1 MHKIPGILH
10 PGVFCHCT
18 YSRSLGSFPLPLCE
32 ARDLFSRSYI
42 FYFEYM
48 LSILMAEVEPEVLA
62 DVAYG
67 IFEIVLNRELRA
79 AGRPLFRLVEEQ
91 VDFADD
97 FARIFAD
104 FADEYPL
111 LAGAL
116 LERSQ
121 IPDAIYPMLCAGE
134 GVVPTRT
141 TQTYWI
147 VLDAP
152 QGLPDAVD
160 DELAGK
166 WLIFLEKNQVDQAWL
181 CVRDLTAEGALGIS
195 AKVSTAKPNPDA
207 RDDRF
212 VIYVYTPDWQDE
224 EDVMR
229 VREEL
234 RSAGFVDRLG
244 YKRNLETF
252 RGEYSKKGKKV
263 TYYSS

>member
-1 MHKIPGILH
+1 
-10 PGVFCHCT
+10 
-18 YSRSLGSFPLPLCE
+18 
-32 ARDLFSRSYI
+32 
-42 FYFEYM
+42 
-48 LSILMAEVEPEVLA
+48 MAEVEPEALA

-79 AGRPLFRLVEEQ
+79 AGRPLFSLVEDQ
-91 VDFADD
+91 IDFADD

-116 LERSQ
+116 LERALT
-121 IPDAIYPMLCAGE
+121 PDAIYAMLCAGE

-147 VLDAP
+147 VLDALH
-152 QGLPDAVD
+152 GRPDAVD

-166 WLIFLEKNQVDQAWL
+166 WLIFLEKDQVDRAWQ
-181 CVRDLTAEGALGIS
+181 CVRDLTAEGTLGIS

-207 RDDRF
+207 RDNRF

-224 EDVMR
+224 GDVMR

>member
-1 MHKIPGILH
+1 MQKIPGILH
-10 PGVFCHCT
+10 PGAFVIVCILF
-18 YSRSLGSFPLPLCE
+18 SGRSPLHPRGAL
-32 ARDLFSRSYI
+32 DLFRRSYI

-48 LSILMAEVEPEVLA
+48 LSILMAEVEPEALA

-97 FARIFAD
+97 FARIFTD

-111 LAGAL
+111 LAGTL
-116 LERSQ
+116 LERALT
-121 IPDAIYPMLCAGE
+121 PDAIYAMLCAGE

-147 VLDAP
+147 VLDAL
-152 QGLPDAVD
+152 QGRPDAVD

-166 WLIFLEKNQVDQAWL
+166 WLIFLEKNQVDRAWQR
-181 CVRDLTAEGALGIS
+181 VRDLTAEGTLGIS

-224 EDVMR
+224 VDVMR

-234 RSAGFVDRLG
+234 RRAGFVDRLG

>member
-1 MHKIPGILH
+1 
-10 PGVFCHCT
+10 
-18 YSRSLGSFPLPLCE
+18 
-32 ARDLFSRSYI
+32 
-42 FYFEYM
+42 
-48 LSILMAEVEPEVLA
+48 MAEVEPEALA

-79 AGRPLFRLVEEQ
+79 AGRPLYRLVEEQ
-91 VDFADD
+91 ADFAED
-97 FARIFAD
+97 FAGISTA

-111 LAGAL
+111 LADAL
-116 LERSQ
+116 LERYRTW
-121 IPDAIYPMLCAGE
+121 DAIYAMFCAGE

-141 TQTYWI
+141 TQMYWI
-147 VLDAP
+147 VQDAP
-152 QGLPDAVD
+152 QGRPDAVN

-166 WLIFLEKNQVDQAWL
+166 WLIFLEKSQIDAAWQ

-195 AKVSTAKPNPDA
+195 SKVSTSKPNPDA

-212 VIYVYTPDWQDE
+212 VIYVYTADWQDE
-224 EDVMR
+224 GDVMR

>member
-1 MHKIPGILH
+1 
-10 PGVFCHCT
+10 
-18 YSRSLGSFPLPLCE
+18 
-32 ARDLFSRSYI
+32 
-42 FYFEYM
+42 
-48 LSILMAEVEPEVLA
+48 MADVEPEALA

-79 AGRPLFRLVEEQ
+79 AGHPLFRLVEEQ

-97 FARIFAD
+97 FIRIFSE

-111 LAGAL
+111 LAEAL
-116 LERSQ
+116 LERYLT
-121 IPDAIYPMLCAGE
+121 PDAIYAMLCAGE
-134 GVVPTRT
+134 GVIPTRT
-141 TQTYWI
+141 TLMYWI
-147 VLDAP
+147 VQDAP
-152 QGLPDAVD
+152 EGRPDAVD

-166 WLIFLEKNQVDQAWL
+166 WLIFLEKDRVDQAWQR
-181 CVRDLTAEGALGIS
+181 VRDLTYQGVLGIS

-212 VIYVYTPDWQDE
+212 VVYVYTPDWQDE
-224 EDVMR
+224 GDVMR

>member
-1 MHKIPGILH
+1 MQKIPGILH
-10 PGVFCHCT
+10 PGAFVIVCILF
-18 YSRSLGSFPLPLCE
+18 SGRSPLHPRGAL
-32 ARDLFSRSYI
+32 DLFRRSYI

-48 LSILMAEVEPEVLA
+48 LSILMAEVEPEALA

-79 AGRPLFRLVEEQ
+79 AGRPLFRQVEEQ

-97 FARIFAD
+97 FARIFTD

-116 LERSQ
+116 LERALT
-121 IPDAIYPMLCAGE
+121 PDAIYAMLCAGE

-147 VLDAP
+147 VLDAL
-152 QGLPDAVD
+152 QGRPDAVD

-166 WLIFLEKNQVDQAWL
+166 WLIFLEKNQVDRAWQR
-181 CVRDLTAEGALGIS
+181 VRDLTAEGTLGIS

-224 EDVMR
+224 VDVMQ

-234 RSAGFVDRLG
+234 RRAGFVDRLG

>member
-1 MHKIPGILH
+1 
-10 PGVFCHCT
+10 
-18 YSRSLGSFPLPLCE
+18 
-32 ARDLFSRSYI
+32 
-42 FYFEYM
+42 
-48 LSILMAEVEPEVLA
+48 MADVEPEALA

-79 AGRPLFRLVEEQ
+79 AGHPLFRLVEEQ

-97 FARIFAD
+97 FIRIFSE
-104 FADEYPL
+104 FNDEYPL
-111 LAGAL
+111 LAEAL
-116 LERSQ
+116 LERYLT
-121 IPDAIYPMLCAGE
+121 PDAIYAMLCAGE
-134 GVVPTRT
+134 GVIPTRT
-141 TQTYWI
+141 TLMYWI
-147 VLDAP
+147 VQDAP
-152 QGLPDAVD
+152 EGRPDAVD

-166 WLIFLEKNQVDQAWL
+166 WLIFLEKNQVDQAWQR
-181 CVRDLTAEGALGIS
+181 VRDLTCQGALGIS

-212 VIYVYTPDWQDE
+212 VVYVYTPNWQDE
-224 EDVMR
+224 GDVMR

>member
-1 MHKIPGILH
+1 
-10 PGVFCHCT
+10 
-18 YSRSLGSFPLPLCE
+18 
-32 ARDLFSRSYI
+32 
-42 FYFEYM
+42 
-48 LSILMAEVEPEVLA
+48 MAEVEPEVLA